1 MATPSSAP
9 HASSSMVMDGAHS
22 SATHSAA
29 SSGGSGSG
37 SGSGSSGSGSGS
49 SGVVAGVG
57 GGVYSARGPELDPH
71 IKSALWHA
79 QQAMAS
85 LRLHNPGNALLHV
98 GKCCEMVGGM
108 TGRGMITPPSDLAS
122 PEAAQRARLWL
133 RLVATSLCESNVGN
147 ASEYLAHI
155 GK

>member
-9 HASSSMVMDGAHS
+9 HSSPMVMDAHHSTATHSVASSS
-22 SATHSAA
+22 
-29 SSGGSGSG
+29 
-37 SGSGSSGSGSGS
+37 SSGSGSGS
-49 SGVVAGVG
+49 IGVAGGGMG
-57 GGVYSARGPELDPH
+57 GGMYSARPPELDPH

-108 TGRGMITPPSDLAS
+108 TGRGVITPPSDLAS